1 MVAPIRNLVAEQESR
16 VWVPGASGRG
26 SRETSWGESISPPSV
41 NRKLVCPQR
50 QELHAVGYH
59 EVLTV
64 HSS

>member
-1 MVAPIRNLVAEQESR
+1 MVAPIRNLVAEQKSR
-16 VWVPGASGRG
+16 VSGYLVRVAGEAARRARASQLALQA
-26 SRETSWGESISPPSV
+26 SS
-41 NRKLVCPQR
+41 KFVCPQR